1 MSLTPERT
9 AELQELCR
17 QYRIDVLTAIHG
29 AQSGHPGGSLSVCE
43 ILTLLY
49 QQRMHVD
56 AAHPDDPDRD
66 RLVLCKGHAA
76 PMLYRN
82 LIGKG
87 FLPPES
93 MNTLRQ
99 TGSPLQG
106 HPCMR
111 TPGVDMPSGPLGIG
125 LAAAQGI
132 ALGLKL
138 NHSDARVYAVLGDG
152 ELDEGAVWEAAASAV
167 KFGLDNLTAIV
178 DWNKVQLDG
187 TTDEIM
193 PLRDLPGKW
202 KAFGWNVLRCDG
214 HDLAALDAALDA
226 VVHVLL
232 GLVVAR
238 EGYFVQ
244 ESLAVGGGAQPV
256 GGIEAGDDGDKR
268 LEGLGGECGAL
279 LLGGIGREGA
289 ELLVEPFHGLH
300 EPLACDGIHDALQ
313 LAELLLVVEVRGDDE
328 GGAVVGGGFGEA
340 VHAGELAQDAG
351 EAHGK
356 VGIEVLGA
364 QFGDGA
370 SLFLQPCDLEGQLA
384 VELV

>member
-111 TPGVDMPSGPLGIG
+111 TPGVDMPMRACTPCSATASSMRAPSGRRP
-125 LAAAQGI
+125 
-132 ALGLKL
+132 
-138 NHSDARVYAVLGDG
+138 
-152 ELDEGAVWEAAASAV
+152 
-167 KFGLDNLTAIV
+167 
-178 DWNKVQLDG
+178 
-187 TTDEIM
+187 
-193 PLRDLPGKW
+193 P
-202 KAFGWNVLRCDG
+202 
-214 HDLAALDAALDA
+214 
-226 VVHVLL
+226 
-232 GLVVAR
+232 
-238 EGYFVQ
+238 
-244 ESLAVGGGAQPV
+244 
-256 GGIEAGDDGDKR
+256 R
-268 LEGLGGECGAL
+268 L
-279 LLGGIGREGA
+279 
-289 ELLVEPFHGLH
+289 
-300 EPLACDGIHDALQ
+300 
-313 LAELLLVVEVRGDDE
+313 
-328 GGAVVGGGFGEA
+328 
-340 VHAGELAQDAG
+340 
-351 EAHGK
+351 
-356 VGIEVLGA
+356 
-364 QFGDGA
+364 
-370 SLFLQPCDLEGQLA
+370 
-384 VELV
+384 

>member
-29 AQSGHPGGSLSVCE
+29 AQSGHPGGSLSACE

-56 AAHPDDPDRD
+56 AAHPDDPNRD
-66 RLVLCKGHAA
+66 RL
-76 PMLYRN
+76 
-82 LIGKG
+82 
-87 FLPPES
+87 ES

-138 NHSDARVYAVLGDG
+138 NQSDARVYAVLGDG

-202 KAFGWNVLRCDG
+202 RAFGWNVLRCDG
-214 HDLAALDAALDA
+214 HDLTALDAALDA
-226 VVHVLL
+226 AAACKGVPTVILADTVK
-232 GLVVAR
+232 GKGVSFM
-238 EGYFVQ
+238 EGKSAWHGKAIPDAEFAQAMQ
-244 ESLAVGGGAQPV
+244 E
-256 GGIEAGDDGDKR
+256 
-268 LEGLGGECGAL
+268 LGGN
-279 LLGGIGREGA
+279 
-289 ELLVEPFHGLH
+289 V
-300 EPLACDGIHDALQ
+300 
-313 LAELLLVVEVRGDDE
+313 
-328 GGAVVGGGFGEA
+328 
-340 VHAGELAQDAG
+340 
-351 EAHGK
+351 
-356 VGIEVLGA
+356 
-364 QFGDGA
+364 
-370 SLFLQPCDLEGQLA
+370 
-384 VELV
+384 